1 MWSCGRGLR
10 LAKHDLAR
18 ASRVLVHCKTTTS
31 NCLISLYTK
40 DYNFPSFI
48 FLTWTS
54 FIEIL
59 LQEGSPTFF
68 YKVPR
73 DCHLEVSKN
82 AKSLFK
88 WCFDNHTPSVVSCLI
103 RCCTVCFLFVRTCLQ
118 GLVIQLHFVCCSLIN
133 DACNNAS
140 CTKPGVYQ
148 TMVFIHG
155 TWQLLT
161 LPFYLTLMIKVKII
175 TWTAFFV

>member
-10 LAKHDLAR
+10 LAKHGSAR

-31 NCLISLYTK
+31 NCLISLYAK
-40 DYNFPSFI
+40 DYNFPSFLY
-48 FLTWTS
+48 LTWTS

-59 LQEGSPTFF
+59 LGGFAYIF

-73 DCHLEVSKN
+73 DYHLELSKN

-88 WCFDNHTPSVVSCLI
+88 WCFDNHTPCVVRCWI
-103 RCCTVCFLFVRTCLQ
+103 RCCPVCFLFVRTCLQ
-118 GLVIQLHFVCCSLIN
+118 GLVIQLYFVCCSLIN

-140 CTKPGVYQ
+140 CPNP
-148 TMVFIHG
+148 VFIKQ
-155 TWQLLT
+155 WLSFMVLDN
-161 LPFYLTLMIKVKII
+161 F
-175 TWTAFFV
+175 